1 MSHTTM
7 AVERRPSATSGTET
21 LPEYVVPF
29 SKLSLD
35 DISTVGGK
43 NASLGEMI
51 KVLAPR
57 GIRIPDGFALTADAF
72 RLHLKEA
79 ELDSVIYA
87 ELEHLD
93 TGDVTALASTA
104 RSIRARIAGAPL
116 PAPVAAA
123 VEAAYNQLSTT
134 YREEGADVA
143 VRSSATAEDQQLP
156 SRDNRRPT

>member
-1 MSHTTM
+1 MSHTTI
-7 AVERRPSATSGTET
+7 AVERRPSTTSGTET

-35 DISTVGGK
+35 DISRAGGK

-79 ELDSVIYA
+79 GLDSVIYA

-93 TGDVTALASTA
+93 TEDVTALASTA
-104 RSIRARIAGAPL
+104 RSIRARIAGR
-116 PAPVAAA
+116 
-123 VEAAYNQLSTT
+123 TT
-134 YREEGADVA
+134 AG
-143 VRSSATAEDQQLP
+143 TG
-156 SRDNRRPT
+156 SRRG